1 MAPKRDIIGFE
12 LSVSARDD
20 GTVEAVY
27 IRLRD
32 GKVAKTREIIEDVL
46 LADYDPRGEL
56 LGVEILAPVK
66 MSDLTRLVQQARRMP
81 FRRFIKQTAP
91 PRLIVA

>member
-1 MAPKRDIIGFE
+1 MAKRSVIGFE

-20 GTVEAVY
+20 GTVEAVC

-32 GKVAKTREIIEDVL
+32 GKVARTREIIEDVL
-46 LADYDPRGEL
+46 LADYGPRSEL

-66 MSDLTRLVQQARRMP
+66 MSGLTRLVQQARRTP
-81 FRRFIKQTAP
+81 FRKFIKQTAP
-91 PRLIVA
+91 PRPIVA